1 MQEPTG
7 KKTCL
12 VHDMESAG
20 KSDSRGVRAK
30 TLMRGRD
37 RRQPGAFRDD
47 HLIGIRPSHRQ
58 RPRAPRIGH
67 ILRHTLQA
75 ENRTMNLRGTC

>member
-12 VHDMESAG
+12 VYDMESAG

-37 RRQPGAFRDD
+37 RRQPGAE
-47 HLIGIRPSHRQ
+47 PSEM
-58 RPRAPRIGH
+58 I
-67 ILRHTLQA
+67 T
-75 ENRTMNLRGTC
+75 